1 MSHDITRWRN
11 CVLLGQF
18 PGDLVSPLAHE
29 AMFKQGIPPA
39 AFEVDDIEGEAK
51 RLKKHG
57 VKFTRAG
64 LRR

>member
-1 MSHDITRWRN
+1 
-11 CVLLGQF
+11 
-18 PGDLVSPLAHE
+18 
-29 AMFKQGIPPA
+29 MFKQGIPPA

-57 VKFTRAG
+57 VKFMRAG